1 MDQVRDIMRR
11 KHYSGKTE
19 QNYLY
24 WMKRYIFFHHK
35 RHPRDM
41 GVSEIEAFLTY
52 LAVKEM
58 VSASTQN
65 QAFNALL
72 FLYRRVLGVS
82 LEDENISAIRA
93 ARKKNIP
100 IVLTREEVFRLLT
113 LMSGTVQL
121 MARLLYGS
129 GLRVMECVRLR
140 VQNIDFGMGEI
151 TVRDGKGSKD
161 RLTILPES
169 LVVPLQEQI
178 ERVRVQH
185 QQDMEKGFGSVYLPY
200 GLERKYRNAH
210 KEFTWQ
216 FLFPAS
222 DIALDIRT
230 GIKRRHH
237 MHESNLQP
245 FCEESCKTGRY
256 QQAGDAAHPAAFLC
270 HASINGRLR
279 HPHRAGTARPQ
290 GCFHHHDLYPCPAAE
305 GDQAGEK
312 SAGCLS
318 TPSDDAIDCSKKMQW
333 LFVGNSAKISGSF

>member
-1 MDQVRDIMRR
+1 V
-11 KHYSGKTE
+11 
-19 QNYLY
+19 
-24 WMKRYIFFHHK
+24 
-35 RHPRDM
+35 P
-41 GVSEIEAFLTY
+41 EIEAFLAH

-237 MHESNLQP
+237 MHESNLQR
-245 FCEESCKTGRY
+245 SVKKAAK
-256 QQAGDAAHPAAFLC
+256 QAG
-270 HASINGRLR
+270 INKRVTPHTLR
-279 HPHRAGTARPQ
+279 HSFATHLLMDGSDIRTVQELLGHKDVSTTMIYTHVLRQKGIRPV
-290 GCFHHHDLYPCPAAE
+290 
-305 GDQAGEK
+305 K
-312 SAGCLS
+312 SPL
-318 TPSDDAIDCSKKMQW
+318 D
-333 LFVGNSAKISGSF
+333 V